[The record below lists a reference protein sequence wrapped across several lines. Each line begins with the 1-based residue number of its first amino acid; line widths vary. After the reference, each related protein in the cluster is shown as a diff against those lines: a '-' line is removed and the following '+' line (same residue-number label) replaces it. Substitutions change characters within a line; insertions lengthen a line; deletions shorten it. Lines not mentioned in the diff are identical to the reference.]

1 MMSAATWP
9 CIGRSTQSALIAA
22 LLRDPAPRALI
33 VAGPAGSGKTH
44 LVNQCA
50 SAARAEGIAIRVL
63 DSARWGLVAVD
74 RAEAPEAVEGRM
86 HAPAGG
92 SPRPTPIRKHTSSL
106 VTVVE
111 DVQQLDEHSAR
122 TLYTACAERTGSWVF
137 TMRTGDQIPAPMVAM
152 WADGL
157 ADRVDLPPLSRAEID
172 EVLVGVLGGQV
183 DESMTTRLM
192 HRCQGNLLY
201 LRELVLDAVAE
212 GVIFEDGGL
221 WRATGEWRT
230 PPRLAEIVA
239 ASLQK
244 LNATQRATLETVA
257 FAGSLGSAELDAL
270 VHPDDVE
277 ALERL
282 KLVRTTME
290 GRRLRVQ
297 VGDPILAEVL
307 VNDMPGIR
315 ARALARRLAELVE
328 ATGCRREDDI
338 LKVAMWRLSGGG
350 GSPATLLA
358 GANAARSAHKFSL
371 AQRLVRLA
379 IAEGAGFDAELL
391 AAKLIGLQGDD
402 RECQQALLE
411 LAAHTVTEDQ
421 QAQVRLALDEH
432 QAIWMGLS
440 SRVATDGAEAHT
452 AVGSSELNGQLRAT
466 RAGTLLLT
474 DGPRAARAEATALL
488 ADPQNGVRTWA
499 AIVLGYSLA
508 RVGRTQD
515 ALEVSAAGLTTHTQL
530 EWFSGWDRWWHA
542 FNRCEALSQAGRLT
556 EACTLARTR
565 YEAALTSPSPEEQ
578 AFFGW
583 QLCTIHTQLGTLTT
597 AAHYGKVAA
606 ALFRDLGRS
615 AYVQAARVS
624 LALAWARA
632 GHVTEASRLLADLDR
647 ADSPIVSVVAV
658 DDARARG
665 WIAANTGDRAGARE
679 HLWNGQR
686 LGAGSGDL
694 AAEAAALHD
703 LVVLGDTS
711 VAGRLRELDAQS
723 DSALVAARTR
733 HAEAASAKDPE
744 LLSQASH
751 GFARLGAALAAAEAA
766 ADAAVRWRQR
776 GQPRRAA
783 GEERRAHE
791 LLSTCEGAHAFGV
804 EAIGARAVLSPGEH
818 ETAALAVTGRSNGQI
833 ADTLQLSKRTVEN
846 RLQRVYSKLGIT
858 GRDDLADAL
867 GVGFTSN

>member
-1 MMSAATWP
+1 MVSAAMWP
-9 CIGRSTQSALIAA
+9 CIGRSTQSALIMA
-22 LLRDPAPRALI
+22 LLRDPQPKALV

-44 LVNQCA
+44 LVRHCV
-50 SAARAEGIAIRVL
+50 AAAQAEGIPIRML
-63 DSARWGLVAVD
+63 DGASWGVVAVD
-74 RAEAPEAVEGRM
+74 RSEAPAAVEGRID
-86 HAPAGG
+86 APAGG
-92 SPRPTPIRKHTSSL
+92 SPRPIPIRPHTSSP

-111 DVQQLDEHSAR
+111 DVHQLDEHTARALYSACAAR
-122 TLYTACAERTGSWVF
+122 TGRWIC
-137 TMRTGDQIPAPMVAM
+137 TMRTGEDVPAPTVAM

-157 ADRVDLPPLSRAEID
+157 AERVDLPPLSRNEID
-172 EVLVGVLGGQV
+172 EILVAVLGGAV
-183 DESMTTRLM
+183 DESMTTRLSQ
-192 HRCQGNLLY
+192 RCQGNLLY

-221 WRATGEWRT
+221 WRATHEWRV
-230 PPRLAEIVA
+230 PPRLAEIIA
-239 ASLQK
+239 QSLHK
-244 LNATQRATLETVA
+244 LSTSQRETLETVA

-270 VHPDDVE
+270 VRTDEVE

-290 GRRLRVQ
+290 GRRLSVQ
-297 VGDPILAEVL
+297 VGDPLLAEVL

-315 ARALARRLAELVE
+315 ARALARHLAELVE
-328 ATGCRREDDI
+328 ATGCRRDGDI

-358 GANAARSAHKFSL
+358 GAKAARCAHNYSL
-371 AQRLVRLA
+371 AGRLVQLA

-391 AAKLIGLQGDD
+391 AAKLIGLQGGD

-411 LAAHTVTEDQ
+411 LAARTVAEEQ

-440 SRVATDGAEAHT
+440 SSDESHAAEPGTSQGAGLSA
-452 AVGSSELNGQLRAT
+452 QLRAT

-474 DGPRAARAEATALL
+474 DGPRAACAEATALL
-488 ADPQNGVRTWA
+488 SDPQDGVRTWA
-499 AIVLGYSLA
+499 AIVLGYGLA

-515 ALEVSAAGLTTHTQL
+515 ALEVSAAGLTSHTQL

-542 FNRCEALSQAGRLT
+542 FNRCEALLQAGRLA

-583 QLCTIHTQLGTLTT
+583 QLCKIHTEYGALTT

-615 AYVQAARVS
+615 AYVQATQVS
-624 LALAWARA
+624 LVLAWARA
-632 GHVTEASRLLADLDR
+632 GHAAHTSRPPADVDLK
-647 ADSPIVSVVAV
+647 DSAIVSLAAV
-658 DDARARG
+658 DATRARG
-665 WIAANTGDRAGARE
+665 WMAASSGDRSGARE
-679 HLWNGQR
+679 LFWAGQQ
-686 LGAGSGDL
+686 LGAKSGDL
-694 AAEAAALHD
+694 VAEASVLHD

-711 VAGRLRELDAQS
+711 VLGRLRELDAQT
-723 DSALVAARTR
+723 DSELVAARTR
-733 HAEAASAKDPE
+733 HAAAALAKDPD

-751 GFARLGAALAAAEAA
+751 GFAQLGARLAAAEAA

-776 GQPRRAA
+776 DQPRRAA
-783 GEERRAHE
+783 AEERRAHE
-791 LLSTCEGAHAFGV
+791 FLSACEGAHALGV

-818 ETAALAVTGRSNGQI
+818 DAAALAVTGRSNGEI
-833 ADTLQLSKRTVEN
+833 AEALQLSKRTVEN

-858 GRDDLADAL
+858 GRDDLAVAL
-867 GVGFTSN
+867 GI

>member
-9 CIGRSTQSALIAA
+9 CIGRSTQSALIEA
-22 LLRDPAPRALI
+22 LLHDPAPRAI
-33 VAGPAGSGKTH
+33 VVAGPAGSGKTH
-44 LVNQCA
+44 LVTQCV
-50 SAARAEGIAIRVL
+50 SAARAEGIAVRML
-63 DSARWGLVAVD
+63 DNPRWGVVAVN
-74 RAEAPEAVEGRM
+74 RAEAPGAVEGRI
-86 HAPAGG
+86 HALAGG
-92 SPRPTPIRKHTSSL
+92 SPRPIPIRKQTSSL

-111 DVQQLDEHSAR
+111 DVQQLDEDTAC
-122 TLYTACAERTGSWVF
+122 TLYTACAERTGRWLF
-137 TMRTGDQIPAPMVAM
+137 TMRTGEELPPPMVAL

-157 ADRVDLPPLSRAEID
+157 AERVDLPPLTRTEID

-192 HRCQGNLLY
+192 QRCQGNLLY

-221 WRATGEWRT
+221 WRATGEWRM

-270 VHPDDVE
+270 VHTDDVE

-297 VGDPILAEVL
+297 VVDPILAEVL

-315 ARALARRLAELVE
+315 ARALARRLADLVE
-328 ATGCRREDDI
+328 ANGCRRDGDI

-350 GSPATLLA
+350 GSPAILLA
-358 GANAARSAHKFSL
+358 GAKAARSAHRFSL

-379 IAEGAGFDAELL
+379 VAEGAGFDAELL

-411 LAAHTVTEDQ
+411 LAARTVTEEQ

-440 SRVATDGAEAHT
+440 SRVAGHGAESDA
-452 AVGSSELNGQLRAT
+452 AEGSGLSGQLRVT

-474 DGPRAARAEATALL
+474 DGPRAARAEATTLL
-488 ADPQNGVRTWA
+488 ADPQSGVRTWA

-515 ALEVSAAGLTTHTQL
+515 ALEVSAAGLTSHTQL

-556 EACTLARTR
+556 EACTLARAR
-565 YEAALTSPSPEEQ
+565 YEAALISPSPEEQ

-583 QLCTIHTQLGTLTT
+583 QLCTIHAELGALST

-615 AYVQAARVS
+615 AYVQAAQVS

-632 GHVTEASRLLADLDR
+632 GHVTDASRLLADLDR
-647 ADSPIVSVVAV
+647 GNSPIVSVVAV

-665 WIAANTGDRAGARE
+665 WIAANTGDRAAARE
-679 HLWNGQR
+679 HLWNGQQ
-686 LGAGSGDL
+686 LGATSGDVV
-694 AAEAAALHD
+694 AEAAALHD
-703 LVVLGDTS
+703 LVVLGDTR
-711 VAGRLRELDAQS
+711 VAGRLRQLDAQA

-733 HAEAASAKDPE
+733 HAEAALAKDPE

-751 GFARLGAALAAAEAA
+751 GFAQLGAALAAAEAA

-783 GEERRAHE
+783 AEERRAYE

-833 ADTLQLSKRTVEN
+833 ADTLHLSKRTVEN
-846 RLQRVYSKLGIT
+846 RLQRVYSKLGIA

-867 GVGFTSN
+867 GV

>member
-9 CIGRSTQSALIAA
+9 CIGRSTQSALIAG
-22 LLRDPAPRALI
+22 LLRDPAPRALV

-44 LVNQCA
+44 LVTQCV

-63 DSARWGLVAVD
+63 DSARWGVVVAVD
-74 RAEAPEAVEGRM
+74 RALAPGEVEGRM
-86 HAPAGG
+86 HAAAGG
-92 SPRPTPIRKHTSSL
+92 SPRPIPIRKHTSTL

-111 DVQQLDEHSAR
+111 DVQQLDEHTAR
-122 TLYTACAERTGSWVF
+122 TLYTACAERTGRWIF
-137 TMRTGDQIPAPMVAM
+137 TMRTGEQVPPPMVAM

-157 ADRVDLPPLSRAEID
+157 AERVDLSPLSRREID
-172 EVLVGVLGGQV
+172 EVLVAVLGGQV

-192 HRCQGNLLY
+192 QRCQGNLLY

-221 WRATGEWRT
+221 WRATDEWRMPT
-230 PPRLAEIVA
+230 HLAEIIS

-244 LNATQRATLETVA
+244 LSATQRATLETVA
-257 FAGSLGSAELDAL
+257 FAGGLGSAELDAL
-270 VHPDDVE
+270 VDTDEVE

-315 ARALARRLAELVE
+315 ARALARRLAKLVE
-328 ATGCRREDDI
+328 ATGCRREGDI

-358 GANAARSAHKFSL
+358 GANAARSAHDFSL
-371 AQRLVRLA
+371 AQRLAHAAL
-379 IAEGAGFDAELL
+379 AEGAGFDAELL
-391 AAKLIGLQGDD
+391 AAKLIGLHGDGS
-402 RECQQALLE
+402 ECQKALLE
-411 LAAHTVTEDQ
+411 LAACTVTEEQ

-440 SRVATDGAEAHT
+440 SRVESHGAEADT
-452 AVGSSELNGQLRAT
+452 AESSELSGQLRAT

-488 ADPQNGVRTWA
+488 ADPHDGVRTWA

-515 ALEVSAAGLTTHTQL
+515 ALKVSAAGLTSHTQL

-542 FNRCEALSQAGRLT
+542 FNRCEALSQAGRLA

-583 QLCTIHTQLGTLTT
+583 QLCTIHTEQGALTT
-597 AAHYGKVAA
+597 AAHYAKVAA

-615 AYVQAARVS
+615 AYVQVAQVS

-632 GHVTEASRLLADLDR
+632 GHAADAGRLLADLDR
-647 ADSPIVSVVAV
+647 TDSPSVSIVAV
-658 DDARARG
+658 DNARARG
-665 WIAANTGDRAGARE
+665 WIAASTGDRAAARE
-679 HLWNGQR
+679 HLWNGQQ
-686 LGAGSGDL
+686 LGARSGDL
-694 AAEAAALHD
+694 VAEAAALHD

-711 VAGRLRELDAQS
+711 VADRLEQLDAEA

-733 HAEAASAKDPE
+733 HAEAALAKDPE

-751 GFARLGAALAAAEAA
+751 GFAQLGAALAAAEAA
-766 ADAAVRWRQR
+766 ADAAVRWRQH

-783 GEERRAHE
+783 AEERHAHE

-818 ETAALAVTGRSNGQI
+818 ETASLAVTGRSNGQI
-833 ADTLQLSKRTVEN
+833 AETLQLSKRTVEN
-846 RLQRVYSKLGIT
+846 RLQRVYSKLGIA

-867 GVGFTSN
+867 GV